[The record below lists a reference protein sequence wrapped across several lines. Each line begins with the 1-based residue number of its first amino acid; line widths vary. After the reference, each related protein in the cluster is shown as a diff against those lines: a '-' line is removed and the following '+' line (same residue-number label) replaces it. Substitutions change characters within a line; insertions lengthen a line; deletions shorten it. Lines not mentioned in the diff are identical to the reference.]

1 MRRKRERRPWSLAA
15 RITAL
20 VIIVAALVGTAGS
33 ILTLQLLRTTLQQE
47 ARDELDRQ
55 LDRVLADEP
64 EDIEDLVLWAEST
77 ATQWAIVSLDGAL
90 SGPAAPLVSEELVV
104 RLLDQEDVSEVL
116 FRFRQPVVLEGRP
129 YSDGAIVLTRS
140 DRVITESSRDLVLRT
155 TPVLAVG
162 IVIAFI
168 GAALLA
174 RRITRPLVGTASAA
188 DLLTHGQRGVEVPE
202 TDIPEVRA
210 VSEALVTLDRA
221 LATSEQRQREFL
233 LSISHELR
241 TPLTAIRGYGE
252 ALADGV
258 VEPLKAGAI
267 INDEARRLTRFVDD
281 LLELARLEAD
291 DFTLAPTECDLRH
304 VARDAVAAWEGLA
317 RRLDVT
323 LARVETSDPV
333 TVTTDALRVRQ
344 IVDGL
349 LENAIRVSP
358 PGSRVTLTVGAE
370 GRHSI
375 EVSDEGPGLSA
386 DDLEHAFERGV
397 VRARYLESRPVG
409 TGLGLSIAA
418 RLISRMGGTI
428 AASEAPTGGTR
439 FTVEFES
446 SASP

>member
-20 VIIVAALVGTAGS
+20 VIIVAGLVGTAGS

-90 SGPAAPLVSEELVV
+90 SGPAAPLVSAELVD

-323 LARVETSDPV
+323 LALVETSDPV

-446 SASP
+446 SASL